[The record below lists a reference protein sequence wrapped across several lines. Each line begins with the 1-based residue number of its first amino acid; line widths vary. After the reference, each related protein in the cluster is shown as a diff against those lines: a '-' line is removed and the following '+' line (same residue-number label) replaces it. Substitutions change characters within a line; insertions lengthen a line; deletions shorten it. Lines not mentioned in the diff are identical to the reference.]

1 MQKAKRTTAK
11 KFFII
16 ASVVTGAV
24 FAVFLCAFVLLAAA
38 FPMRYSDIIKTQAA
52 EFNVDTRLVFAVV
65 WTESKFDSS
74 AVSHAGAKGLM
85 QLLPSTAKW
94 CAEKLGEDFS
104 EERLLDPA
112 FNIRLGVFY
121 LSYLINKHGEQTA
134 IAAYNAG
141 EGNIAKW
148 DGKIKYRETRDF
160 VRRVRTARFVYR
172 FRLY

>member
-1 MQKAKRTTAK
+1 MQKEKKTAKR
-11 KFFII
+11 FFII
-16 ASVVTGAV
+16 VSVASGAV
-24 FAVFLCAFVLLAAA
+24 FAVFLCITLLIAAA
-38 FPMRYSDIIKTQAA
+38 FPVRYSNIINAEAA
-52 EFNVDTRLVFAVV
+52 RFNVDTRLVYAVI

-74 AVSHAGAKGLM
+74 AVSHAGAVGLM

-104 EERLLDPA
+104 EERLFDPA

-121 LSYLINKHGEQTA
+121 LSYLINKHGVETA

-141 EGNIAKW
+141 EGNIKKW
-148 DGKIKYRETRDF
+148 AGEIRYRETRDYI
-160 VRRVRTARFVYR
+160 RRVRMARFVYR